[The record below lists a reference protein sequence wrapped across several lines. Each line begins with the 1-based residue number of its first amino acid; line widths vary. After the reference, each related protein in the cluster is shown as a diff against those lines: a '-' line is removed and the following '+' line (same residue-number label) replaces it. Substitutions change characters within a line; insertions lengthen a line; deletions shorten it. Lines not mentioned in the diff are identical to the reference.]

1 MKNRKGFTLIELI
14 AVIIIL
20 GLVLIVAI
28 PFFTGSLKQFR
39 TDYYESLSGNVLN
52 AGKEFFT
59 DNRLYL
65 PHSYLESA
73 IVKMDTLEKE
83 NYIDKVKDY
92 NGASCDS
99 LDSYVIAIR
108 VSKDEV
114 IYDSCI
120 KCSDDEYD
128 NTEGKTTCSSG
139 WLDYNGFTMMEFPE
153 NADPVYVYKGTSRS
167 DLKDKLLLYPK
178 IKRCRG
184 KAGICEEELKWVSGE
199 GEDGVIPLYPID
211 MDVVNTNKVG
221 TYVVHYKF
229 ENYANLINRNV
240 IVYEHSFPGIKAVKH
255 NNKYVNTI
263 SNKVEDV
270 ESDYDLTVTNRDDW
284 AQQKIV
290 FTFSHSFGGNIPSGL
305 YVTHYQIFLNNR
317 WEDYCDPPKG
327 SNTCT
332 KEETRQM
339 DEKVRFR
346 IVDSL
351 GNIGPA
357 TEELGIRM
365 ERGVPTC
372 TIIESGTKGLDDWY
386 ISDVTISFTSKADV
400 AGSIPY
406 SGATAPLSGILEYG
420 VTRSDKDHQ
429 ETGTQNKDGKSITWY
444 GYVEDK
450 ANNLGKCS
458 VTFKRDVT
466 PPKCEVKT
474 TGTEGTN
481 SWYKRKSDSE
491 GGSVSASF
499 TSTTD
504 ATSEVDYYYFDDNR
518 GLTISTTTS
527 ATNKVW
533 TASIYDKA
541 GNKGTCETRF
551 NFDNINP
558 TCVSSGGSTWTNK
571 DVTIKGTCSD
581 TGGSG
586 CKGDITKKHENEI
599 NSSTESPGTVYDNA
613 GNKVVCPG
621 DRTVQIDKTSPS
633 CKGSRSNTGTTSG
646 ITYTVSCEENGSYQ
660 SGCKDDNTGAH
671 TGLKSSTSYTVY
683 DVAGNSDTCEVTVTR
698 QDQARKKTCSL
709 ADDCEA
715 AGCGSFS
722 KWKGTCANA
731 FHQNGTYWRACS
743 NYSIDACGPDQYEC
757 EYRTCTGWNR
767 VAATCGCETWQSS
780 FGSWY
785 NVATNSCSAGETSDH
800 STIYECQTVYN

>member
-39 TDYYESLSGNVLN
+39 TDYYENLSGNVLN

-65 PHSYLESA
+65 PHSYLDSA
-73 IVKMDTLEKE
+73 IVKMETLEKE
-83 NYIDKVKDY
+83 NYIDNVKDY
-92 NGASCDS
+92 NGATCDVK
-99 LDSYVIAIR
+99 DSYVIAIR

-153 NADPVYVYKGTSRS
+153 NADPVYIYKGTSREV
-167 DLKDKLLLYPK
+167 LKDKLLLYPK

-184 KAGICEEELKWVSGE
+184 KAGICEEELKSVSGE
-199 GEDGVIPLYPID
+199 GEDGVVPLYPLD
-211 MDVVNTNKVG
+211 MDVVNTNKIG
-221 TYVVHYKF
+221 TYVVHYKY
-229 ENYANLINRNV
+229 ENYANLINRDV

-255 NNKYVNTI
+255 NNVFKDTI
-263 SNKVEDV
+263 FNKVEDV

-290 FTFSHSFGGNIPSGL
+290 FTFTHSFDGNIPSGL
-305 YVTHYQIFLNNR
+305 HVTHYQILLNNR

-327 SNTCT
+327 SNTCV

-339 DEKVRFR
+339 DERVRFR
-346 IVDSL
+346 IVDSM

-365 ERGVPTC
+365 ERGVPKC
-372 TIIESGTKGLDDWY
+372 TVVESGTKGLDDWY
-386 ISDVTISFTSKADV
+386 ITDVSVDFTSKEDV
-400 AGSIPY
+400 AGSLPY
-406 SGATAPLSGILEYG
+406 SGATAPLSGISEFG
-420 VTRSDKDHQ
+420 ITRSEKKG
-429 ETGTQNKDGKSITWY
+429 ENLGPNNKDGKSITWY

-458 VTFKRDVT
+458 VTFKRDAT
-466 PPKCEVKT
+466 PPKCTVET

-504 ATSEVDYYYFDDNR
+504 NVSEVDYYYFDENR
-518 GLTISTTTS
+518 SLTISTSTS
-527 ATNKVW
+527 ITNKVW
-533 TASIYDKA
+533 SASIYDKA
-541 GNKGTCETRF
+541 GNKGTCEVRF

-558 TCVSSGGSTWTNK
+558 TCESSGGSTWTNK
-571 DVTIKGTCSD
+571 DVTIKGNCSD

-586 CKGDITKKHENEI
+586 CKEDITKKYENEI
-599 NSSTESPGTVYDNA
+599 DSSKESPGTVYDNA
-613 GNKVVCPG
+613 GNKVVCPA
-621 DRTVQIDKTSPS
+621 DRTVQIDKTDPKCS
-633 CKGSRSNTGTTSG
+633 GSKSNQGSEDG
-646 ITYTVSCEENGSYQ
+646 ITYTVSCTERGTYQ
-660 SGCKDDNTGAH
+660 SGCKTDNTGAH
-671 TGLKSSTSYTVY
+671 TGLKSNTSYTVY
-683 DVAGNSDTCEVTVTR
+683 DVAGNSDTCAVTITTSDCECEKCKDGCKTWTNDSYVPGSPCEYYDADNEGCTTPSGKEGSYR
-698 QDQARKKTCSL
+698 TSCSSRPDICPALGGGGEYYCVCNGSYCSEYNYKNCNCKTC
-709 ADDCEA
+709 
-715 AGCGSFS
+715 
-722 KWKGTCANA
+722 
-731 FHQNGTYWRACS
+731 
-743 NYSIDACGPDQYEC
+743 YS
-757 EYRTCTGWNR
+757 
-767 VAATCGCETWQSS
+767 
-780 FGSWY
+780 
-785 NVATNSCSAGETSDH
+785 
-800 STIYECQTVYN
+800 